1 MAVAVGTGLVTIGV
15 AASFTGALC
24 VPEDI
29 VTVLIAILG
38 ARCQIYRLF
47 SKAAAIDSGCAIFS
61 VLNIDVLL
69 CGLAGLEGAAK
80 DLNDRVLIF
89 HVIIRRLSNIDVITG
104 RSSVTTNEGTAGNCQ
119 VCAVSTGSGSGIDVT
134 TGACL
139 TVFNGTA
146 GNVSSGVHQSD
157 VTAHCGGK
165 AVGVGTAAFD
175 GTAGN
180 VRRQLIQK
188 SEVTQES
195 TAGEREVQIRSVARV
210 GNGGDIVIPDGITA
224 INESVFWENESVITS
239 VKIPSSVKSIGD
251 MAFYGCTKL
260 DWFSCGTALKHI
272 GTRALWNAKK
282 LSYLKFSPT
291 LETIGDYAFANCELL
306 PSLVFPDSLKS
317 IGLSAFSNCKAIETI
332 TFGTGE
338 LTIGAYAFEN
348 CTLLTEVTIPMNVV
362 SIGRNAFAFRETDS
376 TETTHT
382 VKINCHLGS
391 AGVDYSVKNNAPVYI
406 IELDRTIN
414 SFGDIDNSGSVT
426 TVDARK
432 ALRIAS
438 GMDLTVTEDM
448 LFLADLNQN
457 GYIDLEDADIIL
469 QRAAGI

>member
-1 MAVAVGTGLVTIGV
+1 MKKSLSLILALILIISCIPVATALNYNGFVYVDNGDGTCNITGYNDFYAEDVVIPATIEGLTVVSITGFRQKNSIRYVSIPSTVEAIGANAFSNCKKLYSVAIGTGVKTIGKS
-15 AASFTGALC
+15 AF
-24 VPEDI
+24 
-29 VTVLIAILG
+29 
-38 ARCQIYRLF
+38 
-47 SKAAAIDSGCAIFS
+47 SGC
-61 VLNIDVLL
+61 VEL
-69 CGLAGLEGAAK
+69 
-80 DLNDRVLIF
+80 
-89 HVIIRRLSNIDVITG
+89 
-104 RSSVTTNEGTAGNCQ
+104 
-119 VCAVSTGSGSGIDVT
+119 
-134 TGACL
+134 
-139 TVFNGTA
+139 
-146 GNVSSGVHQSD
+146 
-157 VTAHCGGK
+157 
-165 AVGVGTAAFD
+165 
-175 GTAGN
+175 
-180 VRRQLIQK
+180 
-188 SEVTQES
+188 
-195 TAGEREVQIRSVARV
+195 
-210 GNGGDIVIPDGITA
+210 
-224 INESVFWENESVITS
+224 TS
-239 VKIPSSVKSIGD
+239 VNIRNTEYLGD

-306 PSLVFPDSLKS
+306 PSLAFPDSLKS

-348 CTLLTEVTIPMNVV
+348 CTLLTEVTIPQNITY
-362 SIGRNAFAFRETDS
+362 IGRNAFAFRETNS

-414 SFGDIDNSGSVT
+414 SFGDIDNNGSVT

-438 GMDLTVTEDM
+438 GMDTTVTEDM